1 MQICSRCSTSAS
13 DTQQQCPKCQADLRE
28 FSVAAVS
35 LKKLVENSR
44 VYAIHVSTGDDA
56 CPACQAVQGTYAKD
70 KAPTLPVEGCSHPSG
85 CRCFYQPMLEEI
97 YP

>member
-1 MQICSRCSTSAS
+1 MQICSRCNTSAPDS
-13 DTQQQCPKCQADLRE
+13 ALECPHCQADLTQE
-28 FSVAAVS
+28 SVTAIS

-44 VYAIHVSTGDDA
+44 VYAIHVATSEDA
-56 CPACQAVQGTYAKD
+56 CPACQAVQGTYSKD
-70 KAPTLPVEGCSHPSG
+70 KAPTLPVEGCSHANG

>member
-1 MQICSRCSTSAS
+1 MQICSRCNTSAP
-13 DTQQQCPKCQADLRE
+13 DTAQECPKCNSDLKE
-28 FSVAAVS
+28 FSVTAVS

-44 VYAIHVSTGDDA
+44 VYAINLATADDA

-70 KAPTLPVEGCSHPSG
+70 QVPTLPVEGCSHPNG
-85 CRCFYQPMLEEI
+85 CRCFYQPLLEEI